1 LRKSNETGGGDIRD
15 DYPTAG
21 RWAGD
26 RIVVVG
32 DYDES
37 GLYDLAKRFFKDGLY
52 DLAKRFFKDISEE
65 VKWDFNDFIGIEEMK
80 VYASYEE
87 RLAVRLGNVQSVER
101 KYTLLITMKRHGAK
115 RLLVLLRSIFPQ
127 VRGNTVGT
135 IGAGILLE

>member
-1 LRKSNETGGGDIRD
+1 MGQYFLILNLDKKEYLHPHKLGSGYKLWEICANNVCRVLPFLLRKSNETGGGDIRD

-37 GLYDLAKRFFKDGLY
+37 GLYDLAKRFFKD
-52 DLAKRFFKDISEE
+52 ISEE

-87 RLAVRLGNVQSVER
+87 RLAVRLG
-101 KYTLLITMKRHGAK
+101 KPDKR
-115 RLLVLLRSIFPQ
+115 
-127 VRGNTVGT
+127 
-135 IGAGILLE
+135 